1 MNTNPHLSLALCFT
15 EVFPASWVQVTG
27 EGMDPHNSVRTGFLN
42 CKSCVYRSSVEYKS
56 QISGL
61 MLHCMHLSS
70 FLYECMHSA
79 PLNGMSQLLSAQFVH
94 VAIVHQN
101 SFCINELSLSI
112 KKCL

>member
-1 MNTNPHLSLALCFT
+1 MH
-15 EVFPASWVQVTG
+15 
-27 EGMDPHNSVRTGFLN
+27 PHNSVRTGFLN
-42 CKSCVYRSSVEYKS
+42 CKSRVYCSSVEYKS

-79 PLNGMSQLLSAQFVH
+79 PLNGMSQLLSAQFVQ
-94 VAIVHQN
+94 VAFVHWN
-101 SFCINELSLSI
+101 YFGLNELFLHM